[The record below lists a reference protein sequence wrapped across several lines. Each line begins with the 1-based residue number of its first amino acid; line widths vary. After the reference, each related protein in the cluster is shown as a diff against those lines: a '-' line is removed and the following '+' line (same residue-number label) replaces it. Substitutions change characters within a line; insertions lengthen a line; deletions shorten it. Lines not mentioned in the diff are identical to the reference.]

1 MPLNKI
7 DAERIL
13 ELLWEFGAA
22 ATAGVEK
29 DVGGTAK
36 EKKAD
41 SEAFIQA
48 ISMLQSYLTN
58 ILPTTQPSVCVA
70 VGSDSVE
77 IPLTSQ
83 ARSQLVK
90 LSCKGQ
96 QKLGV
101 ELQRLDKP
109 SVASD
114 FHPFFIS
121 RVEEDSLAKNS
132 GALKS
137 GDVVLE
143 INGRPLADVTQERAR

>member
-1 MPLNKI
+1 M
-7 DAERIL
+7 
-13 ELLWEFGAA
+13 
-22 ATAGVEK
+22 
-29 DVGGTAK
+29 
-36 EKKAD
+36 
-41 SEAFIQA
+41 QA

-58 ILPTTQPSVCVA
+58 ILPTTQPSLRVA

-83 ARSQLVK
+83 SRSQLVV
-90 LSCKGQ
+90 LSCKSQ
-96 QKLGV
+96 QRLGV

-121 RVEEDSLAKNS
+121 RIEEDSLAKTS

-137 GDVVLE
+137 GDLVLE